1 MTAVSA
7 PVPKVPRLPKA
18 APPDEDCSNTQ
29 VRGGT
34 FHNKLSQMK
43 EREWTVQPQTPAMKC
58 HAGEEKEGEKLA
70 EASVLGRYGRVGGR
84 STGVQGPIQ
93 GLVHTHLPNEA
104 DDNIHYRHPTP

>member
-18 APPDEDCSNTQ
+18 APPDENCSNTQ

-70 EASVLGRYGRVGGR
+70 EASVLGRYGRVVWKIHGCPRTHSRLGTYTPSKRGR
-84 STGVQGPIQ
+84 
-93 GLVHTHLPNEA
+93 
-104 DDNIHYRHPTP
+104 